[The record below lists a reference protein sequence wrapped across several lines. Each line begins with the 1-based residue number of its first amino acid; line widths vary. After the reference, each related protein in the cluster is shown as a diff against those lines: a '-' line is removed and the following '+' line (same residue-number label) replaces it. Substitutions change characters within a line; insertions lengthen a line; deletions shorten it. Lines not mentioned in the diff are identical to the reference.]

1 MNAAIPCSG
10 RLSAKLF
17 HLSFESLNVP
27 HRQLDLSF
35 FPHRFPSRFVL
46 LLHPLLRPSDFR

>member
-1 MNAAIPCSG
+1 MDARIPG
-10 RLSAKLF
+10 FNRLSAKLF

-27 HRQLDLSF
+27 HRQLDLGF

-46 LLHPLLRPSDFR
+46 LPHPLLRLSDFR